1 MKSAVLKYLKTSADS
16 LFIGQTI
23 SDFPEDVIL
32 HENVRQLDICDIDD
46 SILDQLNKEHVS
58 IK

>member
-1 MKSAVLKYLKTSADS
+1 MKSAVLKYLKTNADS

-58 IK
+58 IE